1 MHIQDILGQHQ
12 TTCSFEFFPPKTPAG
27 AETLFENIAQLEPL
41 KPAFVSVTYG
51 AGGSTR
57 EMTHDLVVRIK
68 ETTSLDPIPHLTCVC
83 HQEAEIRQILER
95 YAKANVSNILAL
107 GGDPP
112 RDMAAWDRSK
122 DAFRHAA
129 DLVRFIRAFNE
140 QHAKSSEATFAS
152 SAGRGFGIGV
162 AGFPEGHPAT
172 PNRLVEMDHLKAK
185 VDAGADY
192 ICTQLFFDNRDFYD
206 FCERC
211 ELAGIK
217 VPIIAGIMPVASA
230 KSMQRMAD
238 LAAGARFPA
247 PLLKAIQRADAS
259 GDEEAV
265 QRVGIHWAAKQCL
278 DLIDHHVRGI
288 HFYTLNKS
296 DATKQIYQSLGLRD
310 SVALR

>member
-1 MHIQDILGQHQ
+1 MHIQDIFKQPH
-12 TTCSFEFFPPKTPAG
+12 TKCSFEFFPPKTASG
-27 AETLFENIAQLEPL
+27 AETLFENIAQLESL
-41 KPAFVSVTYG
+41 KPSFVSVTYG

-68 ETTSLDPIPHLTCVC
+68 STTTLDPIPHLTCVC
-83 HQEAEIRQILER
+83 HQEDEIRQILER

-112 RDMAAWDRSK
+112 RDRADWDRSK

-129 DLVRFIRAFNE
+129 DLVAFIRKFNDE
-140 QHAKSSEATFAS
+140 GGHGDK
-152 SAGRGFGIGV
+152 RGFGIGV

-217 VPIIAGIMPVASA
+217 VPIIAGIMPISTANGM
-230 KSMQRMAD
+230 KRMAD

-259 GDEEAV
+259 GDDDAV
-265 QRVGIHWAAKQCL
+265 KRVGIHWATEQCR

-288 HFYTLNKS
+288 HFYTLNRS
-296 DATKQIYQSLGLRD
+296 DATRQIYQSLGLRD
-310 SVALR
+310 SDALK